1 MAQSE
6 RALKTWL
13 YAHLYRHKSIM
24 DKMNAAE
31 RAVEELF
38 EAYMAAPL
46 EMSEGWR
53 ELMSGA
59 DRAAQARNV
68 SDFISGMTD
77 NFALA
82 EHARLFDRKVE
93 LG

>member
-1 MAQSE
+1 M
-6 RALKTWL
+6 KTWL

-38 EAYMAAPL
+38 DAYMTAPQ

-53 ELMSGA
+53 GSMEDA
-59 DRAAQARNV
+59 DKTHRARHV
-68 SDFISGMTD
+68 SDYISGMTD

-82 EHARLFDRKVE
+82 EHARLFDRKVQ